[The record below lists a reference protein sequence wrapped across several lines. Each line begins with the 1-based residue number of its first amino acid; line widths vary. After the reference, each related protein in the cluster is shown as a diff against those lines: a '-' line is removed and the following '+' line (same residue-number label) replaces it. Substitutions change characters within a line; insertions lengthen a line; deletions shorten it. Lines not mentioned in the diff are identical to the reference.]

1 MSSRKRLGQAL
12 LCLVLGASCLVLGAS
27 VAGAQPAPWQPE
39 RLTPGW
45 TFTPALGFGGLWDS
59 NSTLRVTGDPL
70 IGQWVGIVN
79 PRGELDFNGRR
90 TRFTAGYSGSL
101 EAYQELA
108 ELTRYDQRGRVI
120 ARFQSTPRLQFT
132 GTAGLSVSPTTERID
147 LAGLPFENVG
157 TTQFTTRA
165 GANYAVTQRT
175 TFAAEYDFQLVEF
188 DNTDTFSPTVLS
200 GGHGHGGT
208 ATLRHAINSRVET
221 GGAYSYRI
229 AFTGADRQRVNIHDA
244 MAIVQVRLAENTS
257 FNGGAGIARLDLR
270 ETGESRTG
278 PSLRASISH
287 GLQRARVEL
296 AYDRSYI
303 PSWSF
308 GGTTTNE
315 QIRGSVSV
323 PLMSGRMSV
332 AADIA
337 FRHNEPLLS
346 QPNPLVLDSWSTGG
360 NISYA
365 IARWIRVEGFYSASF
380 QDSSARGEVDRTRVG
395 VQFITF
401 KPVRIE

>member
-1 MSSRKRLGQAL
+1 LFRRIALTAL
-12 LCLVLGASCLVLGAS
+12 LLLLGAA
-27 VAGAQPAPWQPE
+27 VAQAQPAPWQPE

-70 IGQWVGIVN
+70 ISQWVGIVN

-90 TRFTAGYSGSL
+90 TRFTAGYSGAL

-108 ELTRYDQRGRVI
+108 ELTRYDQRGRLI
-120 ARFQSTPRLQFT
+120 ARYQSTPRLQFSVT
-132 GTAGLSVSPTTERID
+132 SGLSVSPTTERID

-165 GANYAVTQRT
+165 GADYSISQRT
-175 TFAAEYDFQLVEF
+175 TLATEYDFQLVDF
-188 DNTDTFSPTVLS
+188 DPTSTFSESVLS
-200 GGHGHGGT
+200 GGYGHGGT
-208 ATLRHAINSRVET
+208 ATLRHAVTSRVET
-221 GGAYSYRI
+221 GGAYAYRI
-229 AFTGADRQRVNIHDA
+229 AFTGVDRQRVNIHDA
-244 MAIVQVRLAENTS
+244 MAIVRVRLAANTAL
-257 FNGGAGIARLDLR
+257 NGGAGVARLDLR
-270 ETGESRTG
+270 ETGETRTG
-278 PSLRASISH
+278 PSLRASLTH
-287 GLQRARVEL
+287 GLQRARLEL

-315 QIRGSVSV
+315 QVRGSVYV
-323 PLMSGRMSV
+323 PLMSGRLSV
-332 AADIA
+332 AADLA
-337 FRHNEPLLS
+337 YRHNEPLLS
-346 QPNPLVLDSWSTGG
+346 QPNPLVLDSWSIGG
-360 NISYA
+360 NLGYA
-365 IARWIRVEGFYSASF
+365 VARWMRVEGFYSASF
-380 QDSSARGEVDRTRVG
+380 QNSSARGEVDRTRIG

>member
-1 MSSRKRLGQAL
+1 LLFRRIALTAL
-12 LCLVLGASCLVLGAS
+12 LLLLGAA
-27 VAGAQPAPWQPE
+27 VAQAQPAPWQPE

-70 IGQWVGIVN
+70 ISQWVGIVN

-90 TRFTAGYSGSL
+90 TRFTAGYSGAL

-108 ELTRYDQRGRVI
+108 ELTRYDQRGRLI
-120 ARFQSTPRLQFT
+120 ARYQSTPRLQFSVT
-132 GTAGLSVSPTTERID
+132 SGLSVSPTTERID

-165 GANYAVTQRT
+165 GADYSISQRT
-175 TFAAEYDFQLVEF
+175 TLATEYDFQLVDF
-188 DNTDTFSPTVLS
+188 DPTSTFSESVLS
-200 GGHGHGGT
+200 GGYGHGGT
-208 ATLRHAINSRVET
+208 ATLRHAVTSRVET
-221 GGAYSYRI
+221 GGAYAYRI
-229 AFTGADRQRVNIHDA
+229 AFTGVDRQRVNIHDA
-244 MAIVQVRLAENTS
+244 MAIVRVRLAANTAL
-257 FNGGAGIARLDLR
+257 NGGAGVARLDLR
-270 ETGESRTG
+270 ETGETRTG
-278 PSLRASISH
+278 PSLRASLTH
-287 GLQRARVEL
+287 GLQRARLEL

-315 QIRGSVSV
+315 QVRGSVYV
-323 PLMSGRMSV
+323 PLMSGRLSV
-332 AADIA
+332 AADLA
-337 FRHNEPLLS
+337 YRHNEPLLS
-346 QPNPLVLDSWSTGG
+346 QPNPLVLDSWSIGG
-360 NISYA
+360 NLGYA
-365 IARWIRVEGFYSASF
+365 VARWMRVEGFYSASF
-380 QDSSARGEVDRTRVG
+380 QNSSARGEVDRTRIG

>member
-1 MSSRKRLGQAL
+1 MLFRKLAL
-12 LCLVLGASCLVLGAS
+12 AAACLVLGSAA
-27 VAGAQPAPWQPE
+27 AAAQPAPWQPE

-90 TRFTAGYSGSL
+90 SRFTAGYSGAL

-108 ELTRYDQRGRVI
+108 ELTRYDQRGRVL
-120 ARFQSTPRLQFT
+120 ARYQSTPRLQFT
-132 GTAGLSVSPTTERID
+132 VNSGLSVSPTTERID

-157 TTQFTTRA
+157 TTQFTTRV
-165 GANYAVTQRT
+165 GADYALSQRT
-175 TFAAEYDFQLVEF
+175 TLATEYDFQLVDF
-188 DNTDTFSPTVLS
+188 DATDTLSETVLS
-200 GGHGHGGT
+200 GGYGHGGS
-208 ATLRHAINSRVET
+208 ATLRHAVTGRVQT
-221 GGAYSYRI
+221 GGAYTYRI
-229 AFTGADRQRVNIHDA
+229 AFTGVDRQRVNIHDA
-244 MAIVQVRLAENTS
+244 MAIVRVRLAENTA
-257 FNGGAGIARLDLR
+257 FNAGAGVARLDLR
-270 ETGESRTG
+270 ETGETRTG
-278 PSLRASISH
+278 PSLRASLTH
-287 GLQRARVEL
+287 GLQRARLEI

-315 QIRGSVSV
+315 QVRGSVYV
-323 PLMSGRMSV
+323 PMMSGRLSL
-332 AADIA
+332 AADLA
-337 FRHNEPLLS
+337 YRHNEPLLS
-346 QPNPLVLDSWSTGG
+346 QPNPLVLDSWSIGG
-360 NISYA
+360 NVGYA
-365 IARWIRVEGFYSASF
+365 VARWLRVEGFYSASF
-380 QDSSARGEVDRTRVG
+380 QDSSARGEVDRTRIG

>member
-1 MSSRKRLGQAL
+1 LSCRKLALTAL
-12 LCLVLGASCLVLGAS
+12 LLTLGAA
-27 VAGAQPAPWQPE
+27 VAQAQPAPWQPE

-70 IGQWVGIVN
+70 ISQWVGIVN

-90 TRFTAGYSGSL
+90 TRFTAGYSGAL

-108 ELTRYDQRGRVI
+108 ELTRYDQRGRLIV
-120 ARFQSTPRLQFT
+120 RYQSTPRLQFSVT
-132 GTAGLSVSPTTERID
+132 SGLSVSPTTERID

-165 GANYAVTQRT
+165 GADYSISQRT
-175 TFAAEYDFQLVEF
+175 TLATEYDFQLVDF
-188 DNTDTFSPTVLS
+188 DPTDTFSETVLS

-208 ATLRHAINSRVET
+208 ATLRHAVTSRVET
-221 GGAYSYRI
+221 GGAYTYRI
-229 AFTGADRQRVNIHDA
+229 AFTGLDRQRVNIHDA
-244 MAIVQVRLAENTS
+244 MAIVRVRLAENTAL
-257 FNGGAGIARLDLR
+257 NGGAGVARLDLS
-270 ETGESRTG
+270 ETGETRTG
-278 PSLRASISH
+278 PSLRASLTH
-287 GLQRARVEL
+287 GLQRARLEL

-308 GGTTTNE
+308 GGTTSNE
-315 QIRGSVSV
+315 QVRGSVYV
-323 PLMSGRMSV
+323 PLMSGRLSV
-332 AADIA
+332 AADLA
-337 FRHNEPLLS
+337 YRHNEPLLS
-346 QPNPLVLDSWSTGG
+346 QPNPLVLDSWSIGG
-360 NISYA
+360 NLGYA
-365 IARWIRVEGFYSASF
+365 LARWIRVEGFYSASF
-380 QDSSARGEVDRTRVG
+380 QNSSARGEVDRTRIG